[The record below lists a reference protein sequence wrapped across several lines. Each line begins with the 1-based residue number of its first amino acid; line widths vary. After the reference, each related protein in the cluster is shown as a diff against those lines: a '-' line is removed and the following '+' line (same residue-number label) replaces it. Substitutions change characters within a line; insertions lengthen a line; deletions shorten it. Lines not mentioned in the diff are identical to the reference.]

1 MKFIAANTEEAA
13 AAAGKQKAH
22 MAQTADGSAV
32 RSKWQQSSIMAAAA
46 CSTAIF
52 SLLHTAFSYFN
63 GRGPGPASEPSESF
77 KFEVALYYVVC

>member
-1 MKFIAANTEEAA
+1 MKFIAANAEEAA

-22 MAQTADGSAV
+22 MAQTADGGAV

-63 GRGPGPASEPSESF
+63 GRGPASEPSESF
-77 KFEVALYYVVC
+77 KFEVALYYVCC